1 MDTKLKQ
8 VNLAAMLFH
17 NVLTKIKKKKE
28 KLKTFSDDSF
38 QNMFVNQPCSG
49 RNYDVQIMNLFHNFI
64 FLTQECLGQWTLT
77 QLLYTQLQTR
87 WQLPLQNLVN
97 SRKDFL
103 C

>member
-1 MDTKLKQ
+1 MPLLIRTPYICSLTETISRKFPEFKKFPSSILDTKLKQ

-64 FLTQECLGQWTLT
+64 FLTQECLG
-77 QLLYTQLQTR
+77 
-87 WQLPLQNLVN
+87 
-97 SRKDFL
+97 
-103 C
+103 